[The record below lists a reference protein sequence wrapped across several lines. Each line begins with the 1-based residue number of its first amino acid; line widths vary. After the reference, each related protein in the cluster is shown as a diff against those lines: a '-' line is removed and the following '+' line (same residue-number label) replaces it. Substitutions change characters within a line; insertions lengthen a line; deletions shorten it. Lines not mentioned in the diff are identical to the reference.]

1 VLDLSDS
8 QLLFF
13 ASAVPFLFDS
23 GDIELHLNTQSLMHS
38 FSDRG
43 TVIIFIFPESG
54 VVSSA
59 IAPMDL
65 SSLLNELRN
74 DQGINA
80 VKAVKDVP
88 VFKGAQ
94 RPMLLKDYI
103 AGKTCPPTATEY
115 AFEEKHAVNF
125 LIDSAKDF
133 GCDIVSGFT
142 GRLIDVPI
150 PENIERFKAVWTPLA
165 ERAADKG
172 VRIAWENCHMGG
184 NWLTG
189 NWNIAHNPD
198 AWELMFDALPMDNV
212 GLEWEPCHQM
222 VQLIQPLPQ
231 IREWK
236 KRLFHIH
243 GKDATVR
250 WDLISRHGIGGSEC
264 FSWHRTPGFGDTNW
278 TDIISELR
286 FVGYEGSIDI
296 EGWHDPVYKN
306 HLEMT
311 GQVHALKYLKECR
324 GGEFIEF

>member
-1 VLDLSDS
+1 MKNILIGTMYLADRDCITNLRKLIDLGFESFN
-8 QLLFF
+8 LFYWQKF
-13 ASAVPFLFDS
+13 NGVEPEKLAEEV
-23 GDIELHLNTQSLMHS
+23 
-38 FSDRG
+38 
-43 TVIIFIFPESG
+43 FPIVQAAG
-54 VVSSA
+54 VKISA
-59 IAPMDL
+59 I
-65 SSLLNELRN
+65 SLFGNPLLDNEEGENTRS
-74 DQGINA
+74 DFI
-80 VKAVKDVP
+80 
-88 VFKGAQ
+88 
-94 RPMLLKDYI
+94 R
-103 AGKTCPPTATEY
+103 
-115 AFEEKHAVNF
+115 

-189 NWNIAHNPD
+189 DWNIAHNPD

-212 GLEWEPCHQM
+212 GLEWEPCHQLI
-222 VQLIQPLPQ
+222 QLIQPLPQ

-278 TDIISELR
+278 TDVISELR

>member
-1 VLDLSDS
+1 MKKILIGTMNPADQDCVKNLKKLIDLGFES
-8 QLLFF
+8 FT
-13 ASAVPFLFDS
+13 
-23 GDIELHLNTQSLMHS
+23 LHYWQQFNGVDPEKLAA
-38 FSDRG
+38 D
-43 TVIIFIFPESG
+43 VFPIVKEAG
-54 VVSSA
+54 VKISA
-59 IAPMDL
+59 I
-65 SSLLNELRN
+65 SLFGNPLLENEEGEVARN
-74 DQGINA
+74 CFI
-80 VKAVKDVP
+80 
-88 VFKGAQ
+88 
-94 RPMLLKDYI
+94 R
-103 AGKTCPPTATEY
+103 
-115 AFEEKHAVNF
+115 

-142 GRLIDVPI
+142 GRLIDVPV

-165 ERAADKG
+165 ERAAEKG

-198 AWELMFDALPMDNV
+198 AWELMFDALPMENV
-212 GLEWEPCHQM
+212 GLEWEPCHQL

-236 KRLFHIH
+236 KRMFHIH

-250 WDLISRHGIGGSEC
+250 WDLISRHGIGGSER
-264 FSWHRTPGFGDTNW
+264 FSWHRTPGFGDSNW
-278 TDIISELR
+278 VDIISELR
-286 FVGYEGSIDI
+286 FVGYEGAIDI
-296 EGWHDPVYKN
+296 EGWHDPVYKK

>member
-1 VLDLSDS
+1 MKNILIGTMYLADKDCITNLRKLIDLGFESFN
-8 QLLFF
+8 LFYWQKF
-13 ASAVPFLFDS
+13 NGVEPEKLAEEV
-23 GDIELHLNTQSLMHS
+23 
-38 FSDRG
+38 
-43 TVIIFIFPESG
+43 FPIVQAAG
-54 VVSSA
+54 VKISA
-59 IAPMDL
+59 I
-65 SSLLNELRN
+65 SLFGNPLLDNEEGENTRS
-74 DQGINA
+74 DFI
-80 VKAVKDVP
+80 
-88 VFKGAQ
+88 
-94 RPMLLKDYI
+94 R
-103 AGKTCPPTATEY
+103 
-115 AFEEKHAVNF
+115 

-189 NWNIAHNPD
+189 DWNIAHNPD

-212 GLEWEPCHQM
+212 GLEWEPCHQLI
-222 VQLIQPLPQ
+222 QLIQPLPQ

-264 FSWHRTPGFGDTNW
+264 F
-278 TDIISELR
+278 
-286 FVGYEGSIDI
+286 
-296 EGWHDPVYKN
+296 
-306 HLEMT
+306 
-311 GQVHALKYLKECR
+311 
-324 GGEFIEF
+324 

>member
-1 VLDLSDS
+1 MKNILIGTMYLADKDCITNLRKLIDLGFESFN
-8 QLLFF
+8 LFYWQKF
-13 ASAVPFLFDS
+13 NGVEPEKLAEEV
-23 GDIELHLNTQSLMHS
+23 
-38 FSDRG
+38 
-43 TVIIFIFPESG
+43 FPIVQAAG
-54 VVSSA
+54 VKISA
-59 IAPMDL
+59 I
-65 SSLLNELRN
+65 SLFGNPLLDNEEGENTRS
-74 DQGINA
+74 DFI
-80 VKAVKDVP
+80 
-88 VFKGAQ
+88 
-94 RPMLLKDYI
+94 R
-103 AGKTCPPTATEY
+103 
-115 AFEEKHAVNF
+115 

-189 NWNIAHNPD
+189 DWNIAHNPD

-212 GLEWEPCHQM
+212 GLEWEPCHQLI
-222 VQLIQPLPQ
+222 QLIQPLPQ

-278 TDIISELR
+278 TDVISELR

>member
-1 VLDLSDS
+1 MKKILIGTMNPVDKDCITNLRKLIDLGFESFT
-8 QLLFF
+8 LFYWQKF
-13 ASAVPFLFDS
+13 NGVEPEKLAEEV
-23 GDIELHLNTQSLMHS
+23 
-38 FSDRG
+38 
-43 TVIIFIFPESG
+43 FPIVQAAG
-54 VVSSA
+54 VKISA
-59 IAPMDL
+59 I
-65 SSLLNELRN
+65 SLFGNPLLENEE
-74 DQGINA
+74 GENA
-80 VKAVKDVP
+80 
-88 VFKGAQ
+88 
-94 RPMLLKDYI
+94 RS
-103 AGKTCPPTATEY
+103 
-115 AFEEKHAVNF
+115 NF
-125 LIDSAKDF
+125 VRLIDCAKDF

-142 GRLIDVPI
+142 GRLIDVPV

-172 VRIAWENCHMGG
+172 IRIAWENCHMGG

-212 GLEWEPCHQM
+212 GLEWEPCHQL

-250 WDLISRHGIGGSEC
+250 WDLISRHGIGGSER

-278 TDIISELR
+278 TDVISELR
-286 FVGYEGSIDI
+286 FVGYEGAIDI

>member
-1 VLDLSDS
+1 MKNILIGTMYLADKDCITNLRKLIDLGFESFN
-8 QLLFF
+8 LFYWQKF
-13 ASAVPFLFDS
+13 NGVEPEKLAEELFP
-23 GDIELHLNTQSLMHS
+23 IVQAA
-38 FSDRG
+38 
-43 TVIIFIFPESG
+43 G
-54 VVSSA
+54 VKISA
-59 IAPMDL
+59 I
-65 SSLLNELRN
+65 SLFGNPLLDNEEGENTRS
-74 DQGINA
+74 DFI
-80 VKAVKDVP
+80 
-88 VFKGAQ
+88 
-94 RPMLLKDYI
+94 R
-103 AGKTCPPTATEY
+103 
-115 AFEEKHAVNF
+115 

-133 GCDIVSGFT
+133 GCDLVSGFT

-189 NWNIAHNPD
+189 DWNIAHNPD

-212 GLEWEPCHQM
+212 GLEWEPCHQLI
-222 VQLIQPLPQ
+222 QLIQPLPQ